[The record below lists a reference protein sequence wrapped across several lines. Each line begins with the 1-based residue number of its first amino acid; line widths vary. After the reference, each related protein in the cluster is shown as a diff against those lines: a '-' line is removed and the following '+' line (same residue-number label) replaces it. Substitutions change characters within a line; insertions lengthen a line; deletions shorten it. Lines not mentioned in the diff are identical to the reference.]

1 MEDEFTSSQLCLGV
15 VPGAPHYYIHTHR
28 AFIVVSKCTARS
40 SRCQR
45 PRSSTTHGVQ
55 FDISGLQKKVPKGR
69 RRSRSAILA
78 RTVDTEHL
86 MKLLSVSKQT
96 GFHPQNS
103 PRDHNELSTV
113 GGQSPSVP
121 VVLKPLPR
129 APVVKY
135 DGELGM
141 KVEVR
146 GLRQTEQ
153 HTAHSKNATELSPR
167 RQKLPPIAK
176 TPLPVKQIEP
186 ISSYRKRSSST
197 PTTIITPRRPSTTE
211 PIRVSIVS
219 VGEAVITEE
228 QTRTRRQKRKS
239 SARLSHGWSPPQTV
253 EPITGSA
260 MIGTSR
266 EHSPRS
272 REGCVREE
280 GASINPNNSML
291 IKVNV
296 NEYLDGN

>member
-1 MEDEFTSSQLCLGV
+1 MNLPPLNYVWELYQVRHIIT
-15 VPGAPHYYIHTHR
+15 HTHR

-113 GGQSPSVP
+113 GGQSPSIP
-121 VVLKPLPR
+121 VVLTPLPR

-153 HTAHSKNATELSPR
+153 HTAHSKNATELV
-167 RQKLPPIAK
+167 A
-176 TPLPVKQIEP
+176 
-186 ISSYRKRSSST
+186 
-197 PTTIITPRRPSTTE
+197 
-211 PIRVSIVS
+211 
-219 VGEAVITEE
+219 
-228 QTRTRRQKRKS
+228 
-239 SARLSHGWSPPQTV
+239 
-253 EPITGSA
+253 
-260 MIGTSR
+260 IGT
-266 EHSPRS
+266 
-272 REGCVREE
+272 
-280 GASINPNNSML
+280 IT
-291 IKVNV
+291 K
-296 NEYLDGN
+296 

>member
-1 MEDEFTSSQLCLGV
+1 MHHIIT
-15 VPGAPHYYIHTHR
+15 HTQR
-28 AFIVVSKCTARS
+28 VFIVVTARSS

-55 FDISGLQKKVPKGR
+55 FDISGLQKKAPKGR

-78 RTVDTEHL
+78 RTIDTEHL

-103 PRDHNELSTV
+103 PRDHHNELSTV
-113 GGQSPSVP
+113 RGQSPSVP

-146 GLRQTEQ
+146 GLRQAEQ

-176 TPLPVKQIEP
+176 TSLPVKQIEP
-186 ISSYRKRSSST
+186 ISSYKRSSST

-219 VGEAVITEE
+219 VGEAVLTEE

-266 EHSPRS
+266 EHSPQS
-272 REGCVREE
+272 REGDVGEE
-280 GASINPNNSML
+280 DAPINSML

>member
-1 MEDEFTSSQLCLGV
+1 MSGS
-15 VPGAPHYYIHTHR
+15 HTR
-28 AFIVVSKCTARS
+28 SASFLQMPCMLLLQCTNNTARS

-55 FDISGLQKKVPKGR
+55 FYVSELQKKAPKGR
-69 RRSRSAILA
+69 QRSRSAILA

-103 PRDHNELSTV
+103 PRDHNEHSTAGV
-113 GGQSPSVP
+113 QSPSTP

-129 APVVKY
+129 APVLKY
-135 DGELGM
+135 DGELGI

-146 GLRQTEQ
+146 GVHQAEQ
-153 HTAHSKNATELSPR
+153 YTMNSKDATELSPR

-176 TPLPVKQIEP
+176 TPSP
-186 ISSYRKRSSST
+186 IKPKSSYKQSSSS
-197 PTTIITPRRPSTTE
+197 PTTTITPRRPSTTE

-219 VGEAVITEE
+219 VGEVVITEE
-228 QTRTRRQKRKS
+228 QTRTRQHKRKN
-239 SARLSHGWSPPQTV
+239 SARLSHGWSPPSTV

-266 EHSPRS
+266 QHSARS
-272 REGCVREE
+272 REGGAGEE
-280 GASINPNNSML
+280 DTPINPSNSML

>member
-1 MEDEFTSSQLCLGV
+1 MHACF
-15 VPGAPHYYIHTHR
+15 YYTMHKH
-28 AFIVVSKCTARS
+28 TARS

-55 FDISGLQKKVPKGR
+55 FYVSELQKKAPKGR
-69 RRSRSAILA
+69 QRSRSAILA

-96 GFHPQNS
+96 G
-103 PRDHNELSTV
+103 PRDHHEHSTAGV
-113 GGQSPSVP
+113 QSPSVP

-146 GLRQTEQ
+146 GVHQAEQ
-153 HTAHSKNATELSPR
+153 YTTNSTELSPR

-176 TPLPVKQIEP
+176 TPSP
-186 ISSYRKRSSST
+186 IKPKSSYKQSSSS
-197 PTTIITPRRPSTTE
+197 PTTTITPRRPSTTE

-219 VGEAVITEE
+219 VGEVVITEE
-228 QTRTRRQKRKS
+228 QTRTRQHKRKN
-239 SARLSHGWSPPQTV
+239 SARLSHGWSPPSTV

-266 EHSPRS
+266 QHSARS
-272 REGCVREE
+272 REGSVREE
-280 GASINPNNSML
+280 DTPINPSNSML